1 MEKIY
6 IQITSGRGPVECC
19 RVVMFITKKMI
30 EQIKG
35 LGYEVEIVEHEDG
48 PEYGCMFSVTLS
60 VEGENIMSLK
70 DEWEGSVLWVAQK
83 NPFRPWH
90 RRKNWFVGVHFFSP
104 LQPESINERD
114 ITYET
119 LRASGPGGQNVNK
132 VETGVRLRYMY
143 QDPDTGEEEEI
154 LIANTES
161 RKQQQ
166 NRENAMRLL
175 KSQLYDRAMKK
186 RMEAQAEIEASK
198 LKIEWGSQIRS
209 YVFDDRRV
217 KDHRTGYQTTDV
229 DAVMDG
235 KLDGFIKAYLMA
247 LNNH

>member
-132 VETGVRLRYMY
+132 VETAVRAIHA
-143 QDPDTGEEEEI
+143 PTGLTVLASDMRSQTQNKKLARERLVMKLSAMEETKQMQQTHDVWMNH
-154 LIANTES
+154 NTLE
-161 RKQQQ
+161 RG
-166 NRENAMRLL
+166 NPV
-175 KSQLYDRAMKK
+175 KK
-186 RMEAQAEIEASK
+186 FK
-198 LKIEWGSQIRS
+198 GDL
-209 YVFDDRRV
+209 
-217 KDHRTGYQTTDV
+217 
-229 DAVMDG
+229 
-235 KLDGFIKAYLMA
+235 
-247 LNNH
+247 

>member
-1 MEKIY
+1 MEKSY

-19 RVVMFITKKMI
+19 RVVVLITNKMI

-132 VETGVRLRYMY
+132 VETAVRAIHT
-143 QDPDTGEEEEI
+143 PTGLTVLASDMRSQTQNKKLARERLVMKLSAMEETKQMQQTHDVWMNH
-154 LIANTES
+154 NTLE
-161 RKQQQ
+161 RG
-166 NRENAMRLL
+166 NPV
-175 KSQLYDRAMKK
+175 KK
-186 RMEAQAEIEASK
+186 FK
-198 LKIEWGSQIRS
+198 GDL
-209 YVFDDRRV
+209 
-217 KDHRTGYQTTDV
+217 
-229 DAVMDG
+229 
-235 KLDGFIKAYLMA
+235 
-247 LNNH
+247 